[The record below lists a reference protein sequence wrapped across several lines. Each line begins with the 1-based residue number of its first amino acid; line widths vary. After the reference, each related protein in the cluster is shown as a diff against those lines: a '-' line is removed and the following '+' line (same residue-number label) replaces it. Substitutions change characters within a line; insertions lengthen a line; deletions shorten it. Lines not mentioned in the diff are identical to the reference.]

1 MIAETKEM
9 KPDLMVID
17 DDEIIWVLIKDMLQD
32 LDLVGKLSTFS
43 DGDAALAYL
52 QNLSD
57 TPPPLIVLDLNLP
70 FMNGFEFLA
79 AYADTLYPRFPDT
92 KIYILTTSVREND
105 RQQTL
110 KYPFV
115 RNFLTKP
122 LKIEQLKAI
131 LNPDS
136 ASI

>member
-1 MIAETKEM
+1 M

-32 LDLVGKLSTFS
+32 LDLVGRLSTFS
-43 DGDAALAYL
+43 DGDAALNHLKSLNTAA
-52 QNLSD
+52 
-57 TPPPLIVLDLNLP
+57 PPLIVLDLNLP

-79 AYADTLYPRFPDT
+79 AYAESLYPRFPET
-92 KIYILTTSVREND
+92 RVHILTSSVRDSD

-115 RNFLTKP
+115 KSFLTKP

-131 LNPDS
+131 LNQHPPG
-136 ASI
+136 A